1 MMQGLDVA
9 AMIRDCMIVT
19 VKLGGPPLIVG
30 LLVGLVISFV
40 QAVTQINEATL
51 AFLPK
56 IVAIGVAMLMLAPF
70 MAATMA
76 SFTHRVFDR
85 MVTVVGS

>member
-1 MMQGLDVA
+1 MMGGLDVA

-30 LLVGLVISFV
+30 LLVGLVVSFV

-51 AFLPK
+51 SFVPK
-56 IVAIGVAMLMLAPF
+56 IVAAFAVLAFAGPW
-70 MAATMA
+70 MIATLVEYLQRTLQALPAA
-76 SFTHRVFDR
+76 
-85 MVTVVGS
+85 VG

>member
-1 MMQGLDVA
+1 MSGTDIATLL
-9 AMIRDCMIVT
+9 RDCMIVT

-30 LLVGLVISFV
+30 LVVGLMVSFV

-56 IVAIGVAMLMLAPF
+56 IVAIGVAMLMLIPF
-70 MAATMA
+70 MAETMA
-76 SFTHRVFDR
+76 AFTRLVFDR
-85 MVTVVGS
+85 MVTVGGS

>member
-1 MMQGLDVA
+1 MGGLDVA

-30 LLVGLVISFV
+30 LLVGLVVSFV

-56 IVAIGVAMLMLAPF
+56 IIAIGAAMLVLAPF

-76 SFTHRVFDR
+76 SFTRQIFDR
-85 MVTVVGS
+85 MIMVGGS